1 MAVQD
6 RNKVC
11 PKCFEV
17 NDPAATFCL
26 ECGAPLSDDPTSEG
40 SDQEVYRE
48 ITQANLH
55 RIRGDYKPAID
66 VCLAILKRFPNNGTA
81 HTLLGDIYAEQGEL
95 EQAAQW
101 FEMALDL
108 RPESQNDRRKLE
120 AVKRRMSEQEAAS
133 TAQQLGIPE
142 DKGHAQRG
150 LYVTIMLVAFVGIVS
165 FLIGGAISKK
175 QPDTV
180 PALIDE
186 PIVVGRPDNTE
197 EPPKQ
202 DEPTVQVPQSPTW
215 PGNQLDQ
222 QIASLLA
229 AKYAIGKNLV
239 SVNEDPRGPS
249 LAITANQGE
258 FADPALVCVELAK
271 AVFTEFS
278 SYAQIGVRVEQGGRT
293 IYAADVT
300 RADYQRVQSESLD
313 PQTMLSRTWSAIP
326 SDTSTPT
333 SAGTGG

>member
-1 MAVQD
+1 LAVQD

-17 NDPAATFCL
+17 NDPAATFCI
-26 ECGAPLSDDPTSEG
+26 ECGAPLSDDPASEG

-55 RIRGDYKPAID
+55 RISGDYKPAID

-120 AVKRRMSEQEAAS
+120 AVKRRMSEAEAAS

-142 DKGHAQRG
+142 SKDGAQRR
-150 LYVTIMLVAFVGIVS
+150 LYVTVMLVAFIGIAS

-175 QPDTV
+175 QQPDTA
-180 PALIDE
+180 PAIIND
-186 PIVVGRPDNTE
+186 PIIAGKPDRIE
-197 EPPKQ
+197 EPPVQ
-202 DEPTVQVPQSPTW
+202 EEPTVQVPQQPVW

-222 QIASLLA
+222 QIASLIA
-229 AKYAIGKNLV
+229 TKFAIGKNLV
-239 SVNEDPRGPS
+239 SVHEDPRGPS
-249 LAITANQGE
+249 LSITAVQGDL
-258 FADPALVCVELAK
+258 ADPALVCVEFAK
-271 AVFTEFS
+271 AVFAEFS
-278 SYAQIGVRVEQGGRT
+278 SYAQITVLVELSGRV
-293 IYAADVT
+293 IFAADVT
-300 RADYQRVQSESLD
+300 RADYQRVQTESLD
-313 PQTMLSRTWSAIP
+313 PLAMLSRTWSIVP
-326 SDTSTPT
+326 SDSSTAT
-333 SAGTGG
+333 TGSE